1 MKYNWQHKNWPNL
14 SYDADIFMKRLME
27 FQDISG
33 RVSGLLSGLPDDV
46 RNETIIEIMV
56 SEAIKTSAIEG
67 EYLSRIDVRSS
78 IKKNLGLLSERPH
91 IGDKR
96 AEGVAD
102 LMLTVR
108 DEYRAPLTTDMFM
121 AWHKMLMNGARY
133 VEVGKWRSGVEP
145 MQIVS
150 GAIGKQRVHFE
161 APPSSDVPRLMD
173 EYIEWFNQSAPDGSD
188 PIIHAPIRSALAHL
202 YFETI
207 HPFEDGNGR
216 IGRALSEKALSQGLG
231 RPVLISLSKA
241 IETRKSDYYDVLNAA
256 QCSDSVSEWIEYF
269 IELCLSAQSDAQT
282 QIEFVLKKTQF
293 LDRHRANLNERQSKV
308 ILRMLEE
315 GVDGF
320 DGGMSAKKYV
330 TIASTSSPTAT
341 RDLADLLKKD
351 VFTSTGG
358 GRSTRYWLN
367 L

>member
-1 MKYNWQHKNWPNL
+1 M
-14 SYDADIFMKRLME
+14 
-27 FQDISG
+27 
-33 RVSGLLSGLPDDV
+33 
-46 RNETIIEIMV
+46 
-56 SEAIKTSAIEG
+56 
-67 EYLSRIDVRSS
+67 
-78 IKKNLGLLSERPH
+78 
-91 IGDKR
+91 
-96 AEGVAD
+96 
-102 LMLTVR
+102 
-108 DEYRAPLTTDMFM
+108 
-121 AWHKMLMNGARY
+121 
-133 VEVGKWRSGVEP
+133 
-145 MQIVS
+145 
-150 GAIGKQRVHFE
+150 
-161 APPSSDVPRLMD
+161 
-173 EYIEWFNQSAPDGSD
+173 
-188 PIIHAPIRSALAHL
+188 
-202 YFETI
+202 
-207 HPFEDGNGR
+207 
-216 IGRALSEKALSQGLG
+216 
-231 RPVLISLSKA
+231 ISLSKA